1 MSTVHQMP
9 TITVTASDDTVEV
22 LQINDVILKVLPSD
36 IVSFQN
42 NAVFEESYLRSKAVF
57 AFRSKYS
64 SNKVIITLPI
74 SVNPT
79 LSDNDGDGSSQYRG
93 LKVLTQLTRYPYCY
107 QISTY

>member
-1 MSTVHQMP
+1 M
-9 TITVTASDDTVEV
+9 
-22 LQINDVILKVLPSD
+22 QINDVQLSVLPSD
-36 IVSFQN
+36 IASFQN

-79 LSDNDGDGSSQYRG
+79 VSDTDADAASQRDG
-93 LKVLTQLTRYPYCY
+93 LKVLTQLTKYPYCF
-107 QISTY
+107 IR